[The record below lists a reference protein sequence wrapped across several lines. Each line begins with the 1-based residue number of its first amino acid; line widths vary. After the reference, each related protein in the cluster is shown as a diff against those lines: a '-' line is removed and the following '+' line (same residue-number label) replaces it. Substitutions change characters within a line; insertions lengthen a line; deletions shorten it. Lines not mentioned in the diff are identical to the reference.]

1 MPAWLAKVP
10 MSVRNSLAPELPG
23 TRILAELGPK
33 DTRDGRVAAISSKT
47 GITMIIIRSTRMLG
61 QHGFLA
67 SVFQL
72 FNKFEASVDVVATSE
87 VTVSL
92 TLDKGFKDV
101 DVPALL

>member
-1 MPAWLAKVP
+1 

-23 TRILAELGPK
+23 TRIVADLG
-33 DTRDGRVAAISSKT
+33 RGESRAGRVAAMSSKT
-47 GITMIIIRSTRMLG
+47 GITMIVIKSTRMLG

-72 FNKFEASVDVVATSE
+72 FNKYEASVDVIATSE

-101 DVPALL
+101 DVTGLLEELK